1 MTTYTLT
8 INVCF
13 TPKNA
18 FKGRY
23 TILKLKSEL
32 DNKGMKQ
39 ARKCQVPREVIQ
51 TGKGGQDPLVRG
63 TMSPMPLLVLWQ
75 MA

>member
-13 TPKNA
+13 TPKL
-18 FKGRY
+18 K
-23 TILKLKSEL
+23 LKLKSEL

-39 ARKCQVPREVIQ
+39 ARKYQVPREVIQ